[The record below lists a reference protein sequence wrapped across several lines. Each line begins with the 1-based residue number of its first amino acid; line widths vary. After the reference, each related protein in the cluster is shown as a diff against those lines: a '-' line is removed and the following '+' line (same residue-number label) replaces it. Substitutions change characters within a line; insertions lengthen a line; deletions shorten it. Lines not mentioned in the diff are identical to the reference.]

1 MALFA
6 RSNSSPTAPRLA
18 RLAHFPTLSPLPP
31 PTPPNSLT
39 HLCLHALDP
48 PHPTRTA
55 VMPHHAPLSVPLST
69 HLSCPLSCSVP
80 CLLAGHCLPSLVA
93 PFGAT
98 RVTVSQSVSAGGP
111 PLPLAA
117 RSASRALALLSS
129 ASRPVHAAV
138 AREFRCCGAW
148 PNHPTA
154 LWLDETTHVRT
165 CPTAHCP
172 GARPPQ
178 QPGSRPG
185 ASSPPCHA
193 QPSPAD
199 HAVQTRRRTSQ
210 LAAPRPACIRTNT
223 GIKRVLERRAALP
236 PCLVDGLHRCQRGQ
250 AAALQHGMQLRNQLG
265 RARKAA
271 RLRLRSQSQSAPARC
286 TSNAAAAA
294 HTRWPFT
301 SSDHL
306 DAKPAASSTSM
317 PTCSTPSDP
326 QRM

>member
-1 MALFA
+1 MRAPGSWQPPLVPA
-6 RSNSSPTAPRLA
+6 PRRRGEAGPPAAHDQACEHSHKQERSKDVILVTAPLTCPSLMSSASSPSCCCCTA
-18 RLAHFPTLSPLPP
+18 
-31 PTPPNSLT
+31 
-39 HLCLHALDP
+39 
-48 PHPTRTA
+48 
-55 VMPHHAPLSVPLST
+55 ST
-69 HLSCPLSCSVP
+69 SGPAAS
-80 CLLAGHCLPSLVA
+80 
-93 PFGAT
+93 GAA
-98 RVTVSQSVSAGGP
+98 SAGGP

-193 QPSPAD
+193 QRSPAD

-286 TSNAAAAA
+286 TSNAAAVAAAA